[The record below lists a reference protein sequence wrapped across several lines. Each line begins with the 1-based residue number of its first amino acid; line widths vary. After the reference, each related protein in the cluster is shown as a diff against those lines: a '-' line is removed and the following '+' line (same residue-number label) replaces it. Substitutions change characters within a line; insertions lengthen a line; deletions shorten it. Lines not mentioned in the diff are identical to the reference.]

1 MGPGILGQRLD
12 GGTLNTLS
20 PNSSKEEM
28 VAALN
33 DIIIRLNTM
42 LKVQT
47 FSDSESRRYIQGH
60 VAGRW
65 PGGDFGVAIS
75 KKGDDVYTTEFNN
88 LLFAWDFSTN
98 KQYYNGGEQILTGG
112 SIILNDGTNN
122 RLIIGK
128 QAGGF

>member
-28 VAALN
+28 TAALN

-42 LKVQT
+42 LKLQT
-47 FSDSESRRYIQGH
+47 FSDGESRRYIQGH
-60 VAGRW
+60 VVGRW

-128 QAGGF
+128 QEGGF